1 MDKKLFKSFIL
12 LILFCLLLVTIVVK
26 FDVFIQF
33 IKTFFAVLTPLFIG
47 IAIAFILNRP
57 YCFFLKYFKKWSK
70 HKKSSKLPR
79 ILALITVYL
88 AFFGVIGA
96 IIAFIIP
103 QLGDSVAMLYSNID
117 NYSATLNRWINQ
129 AAEYLKFQEIDF
141 TTIQKYLQD
150 IITGAGNVISYLF
163 PQIFSFTA
171 NVIQSLVNGI
181 MGFILSI
188 YILGDKE
195 HILSQI
201 KKLAF
206 AYLPVKAASRLKEI
220 AGITSDV
227 FTRFISGQATEAVIL
242 GVLCFI
248 GMTIFKFEYAL
259 LSSTIIAVTSF
270 IPIIGSIIG
279 CIPAVFILLMI
290 DPIKA
295 LWFIVFIVILQQIE
309 GNLIYPK
316 VLGDSIGLPPLW
328 VFLAII
334 IGGGLGGVLGMI
346 LGVPTA
352 SVLYKLLTV
361 DANKKLTLKQ
371 YKKEY

>member
-1 MDKKLFKSFIL
+1 MDKKLFKSCIL

-57 YCFFLKYFKKWSK
+57 YCFFLKYFKRWIK
-70 HKKSSKLPR
+70 HKKVSKLPR
-79 ILALITVYL
+79 FLALITVYL
-88 AFFGVIGA
+88 VFFGVIGA

-117 NYSATLNRWINQ
+117 NYSATLNRLINQ
-129 AAEYLKFQEIDF
+129 ATDLLRLQEIDL
-141 TTIQKYLQD
+141 TTVQKYLQD
-150 IITGAGNVISYLF
+150 IITGAGNIISYLF

-171 NVIQSLVNGI
+171 NVIQSLINGI
-181 MGFILSI
+181 IGFILSI

-206 AYLPVKAASRLKEI
+206 AYLPVKIADRLKEI
-220 AGITSDV
+220 AAITSNV
-227 FTRFISGQATEAVIL
+227 FTRFISGQVTEAMIL

-295 LWFIVFIVILQQIE
+295 VWFIVFIVILQQIE

-361 DANKKLTLKQ
+361 DANKKLKMKQ
-371 YKKEY
+371 